1 MTLRP
6 LTIAISLVLGGCT
19 LPTFL
24 THKGD
29 STPQPVAKPA
39 VVATPSMD
47 TRAPAARDPEEFTY
61 RLLTP
66 DDTGLKRVFDD
77 GRNTYVQFST
87 PTTPAGL
94 MLFDENGKAVPFTTY
109 GQTAV
114 LNTLHL
120 GLLIRTPTKTSFAQ
134 PASPDRVAR
143 VQATKPGQ
151 PAARNKTLPAELAA
165 AQAQILEAQSRLR
178 GLAAEIDKA
187 SRGEPSASVAQL
199 RAEIDEL
206 QTQIA
211 GISATMVRARFEPG
225 STVLALSAST
235 RQAILTAAKL
245 AQKIEIRGRTDATG
259 TPEGNSQV
267 AFLRA
272 VNARKMLVDGGI
284 SPAKLRTT
292 YSRGDYIAPNTTAEG
307 RAQNRRVEMVLFG
320 NGTER
325 IRVAIDDTQTVTVA
339 SSSPAPSNEHLATTT
354 RADATMLALNNLKE
368 ITASGF

>member
-6 LTIAISLVLGGCT
+6 LTIAISLALGGCT

-29 STPQPVAKPA
+29 SNPQPVAKPA

-114 LNTLHL
+114 LNSIHL
-120 GLLIRTPTKTSFAQ
+120 GLLIRTPTKTSYAQ

-151 PAARNKTLPAELAA
+151 PAATTHLPAELAA
-165 AQAQILEAQSRLR
+165 ARAQILEAQGRLR
-178 GLAAEIDKA
+178 GLAAEFDKA

-225 STVLALSAST
+225 STVLALSSST
-235 RQAILTAAKL
+235 RQTIITAAKL

-354 RADATMLALNNLKE
+354 RADATMIALSNLKE
-368 ITASGF
+368 ITASRF